1 MRSAARDLT
10 CVDLRGLGLAL
21 KDHARARGVT
31 ASELIRQVVAVLL
44 ENHGAAARADPSVD
58 GVPDGTVKLT
68 IRLRSRIAIRFS
80 ESARACGLSRGAYLA
95 RLIDEA
101 PAAPLAIAT
110 ELGRST
116 EQLAVVSG
124 DMNELIRTLAR
135 GGVLSG
141 PLVDVSLRPLL
152 AEVRRHV
159 DLAARLVSELRPPRT
174 GLMRGSGAAVAG
186 EEGHP

>member
-1 MRSAARDLT
+1 MRSAARDLA
-10 CVDLRGLGLAL
+10 CVDLRGLGSAL
-21 KDHARARGVT
+21 KDHARTRGVT
-31 ASELIRQVVAVLL
+31 ASELIRQVVAASL
-44 ENHGAAARADPSVD
+44 ENSGAATKADPSAE
-58 GVPDGTVKLT
+58 GLPDGTVKLT

-80 ESARACGLSRGAYLA
+80 EAARARGLSRGAYLA

-101 PAAPLAIAT
+101 PAPPLAIAT

-159 DLAARLVSELRPPRT
+159 DLAARLVSELRPART
-174 GLMRGSGAAVAG
+174 GSVQRSGAPVEGA
-186 EEGHP
+186 EGHP